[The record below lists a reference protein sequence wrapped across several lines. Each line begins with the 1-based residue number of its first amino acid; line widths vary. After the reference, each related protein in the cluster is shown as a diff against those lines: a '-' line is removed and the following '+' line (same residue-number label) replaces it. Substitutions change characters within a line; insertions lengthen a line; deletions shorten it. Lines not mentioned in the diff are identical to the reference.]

1 MSKEIKIDEWF
12 DEVFEGIDVSSDDKS
27 EPNSVSY
34 SQILDS
40 YNESKEQY

>member
-1 MSKEIKIDEWF
+1 MKDVKIDDWF
-12 DEVFEGIDVSSDDKS
+12 DEKFEDIDVSSDDKS

-34 SQILDS
+34 HQILDS

>member
-1 MSKEIKIDEWF
+1 MKDVRIDDWF
-12 DEVFEGIDVSSDDKS
+12 DDKFEDIDVSSDDKS

>member
-1 MSKEIKIDEWF
+1 MKDVRIDEWF
-12 DEVFEGIDVSSDDKS
+12 DEHFEGIDVSSDDKS
-27 EPNSVSY
+27 ESNSVSY

>member
-1 MSKEIKIDEWF
+1 MKDVRIDEWF
-12 DEVFEGIDVSSDDKS
+12 DENFEGIDVASDDKS
-27 EPNSVSY
+27 ESNSVSY

>member
-1 MSKEIKIDEWF
+1 MKDVRIDDWF
-12 DEVFEGIDVSSDDKS
+12 DEKFEDIDVSSDDKS